1 MVIQKI
7 SCLTEYEER
16 RSVVASSF
24 SLADMAKVRGSPSS
38 RFTTHPSAT
47 PFDPLPPTRVAFRQR
62 GEGEQ
67 LFAHHQQVTPGQ
79 QIPQG
84 PSQHPADG
92 GIHNAATNWLR
103 DPVIVSTR

>member
-1 MVIQKI
+1 
-7 SCLTEYEER
+7 
-16 RSVVASSF
+16 
-24 SLADMAKVRGSPSS
+24 MAKVRGISVVTLHDP
-38 RFTTHPSAT
+38 PSAT
-47 PFDPLPPTRVAFRQR
+47 HFNPLPPTRVAFRQR

-67 LFAHHQQVTPGQ
+67 LFAHHQQVAPGQ

-84 PSQHPADG
+84 LSQYPADG